1 LSTVSSIKTSKSKNP
16 VLYFTNNGVLS
27 QRAFYLE
34 VVKERVPVEDQPVGR
49 EKAEAA
55 QEGERDG
62 RAEPVASYERQRAEP
77 ILKIKTFNWNL

>member
-1 LSTVSSIKTSKSKNP
+1 
-16 VLYFTNNGVLS
+16 
-27 QRAFYLE
+27 
-34 VVKERVPVEDQPVGR
+34 VKERVPVEDQPVGR

-77 ILKIKTFNWNL
+77 ILKKTLIWNLKTTKLTVICFSELLLS